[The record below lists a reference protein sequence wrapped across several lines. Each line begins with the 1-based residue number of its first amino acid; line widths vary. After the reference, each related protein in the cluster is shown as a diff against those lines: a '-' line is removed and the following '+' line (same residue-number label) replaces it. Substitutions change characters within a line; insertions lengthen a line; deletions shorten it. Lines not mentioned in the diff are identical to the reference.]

1 MVSASIFVQ
10 KGVSTTRR
18 GSRFL
23 ATLIQTRSLQA
34 FSSAHFPTDFNQSI
48 FQHRSCQ
55 IGSSFLQ
62 SYSQRSLFKGQHHFG
77 DLKVRCFAAAAE
89 KRDFYE
95 LLGVSRSADKS
106 TIKKAYFKLAKKYH
120 PDTNQ
125 VCALVATTSFFI
137 LLPLFKCTY
146 TALNVLFPSYFYE
159 QGDAKAMEKFK
170 EVTAAYEV
178 LSDDKQRQMYDQFG
192 HAGVDPNF
200 QGSGDNPFAGFEQ
213 AFSFGDGSFHFST
226 SSTSGDVDAEDL
238 LEMFFGGG
246 GKKNRKNRG
255 PRRGS
260 DLQMQVRLTF
270 MEAVF
275 GTKKELDLRYQVMN
289 RESGATQTKER
300 KVTID
305 TPPGIDTGMNLRFQ
319 GQGAEGDPGAPA
331 GNLLVQVVVEEDK
344 YFMRDGFDVHSE
356 VPISLTQ
363 AVLGGTVEVKTLT
376 GAVEMKIPKG
386 CQPDAKLMMRGKGIQ
401 QVQGT
406 RKGNHIVHLKIVIP
420 KEITARQEQLLREFD
435 EETAKHNLGISGRI
449 AHAAESA
456 FEKFFGGKKDDG
468 RKEESSDDDDDKKQA
483 AQ

>member
-1 MVSASIFVQ
+1 
-10 KGVSTTRR
+10 
-18 GSRFL
+18 
-23 ATLIQTRSLQA
+23 
-34 FSSAHFPTDFNQSI
+34 
-48 FQHRSCQ
+48 
-55 IGSSFLQ
+55 
-62 SYSQRSLFKGQHHFG
+62 
-77 DLKVRCFAAAAE
+77 
-89 KRDFYE
+89 
-95 LLGVSRSADKS
+95 
-106 TIKKAYFKLAKKYH
+106 
-120 PDTNQ
+120 
-125 VCALVATTSFFI
+125 
-137 LLPLFKCTY
+137 
-146 TALNVLFPSYFYE
+146 
-159 QGDAKAMEKFK
+159 MEKFK

-200 QGSGDNPFAGFEQ
+200 QGSGGNPFAGFEQ

-246 GKKNRKNRG
+246 GKKSRKNRG

-344 YFMRDGFDVHSE
+344 YFMRDGFDVHTE
-356 VPISLTQ
+356 APISLTQ

-468 RKEESSDDDDDKKQA
+468 RKDESSDDDDDKKQA